1 MGLLYCLH
9 NNLVSKWKRKKT
21 SDFELTNIEIDGTAK
36 DWDVVIAKLY
46 TKLLLVIYS
55 FLYRNIEKK

>member
-9 NNLVSKWKRKKT
+9 NNLGLKWEKRKKT

-46 TKLLLVIYS
+46 IKSLLIVYNS
-55 FLYRNIEKK
+55 FA